1 MEPLRPGTAPDLP
14 DHLTP
19 AQIGPAF
26 VNAFQNDL
34 SWVAAVLG
42 AIFLL
47 MFALPRRPVR
57 PGEEPEVGTGTD
69 MSDDA
74 DDAEGAVGGEE
85 PAWAAGLTV

>member
-1 MEPLRPGTAPDLP
+1 M
-14 DHLTP
+14 
-19 AQIGPAF
+19 
-26 VNAFQNDL
+26 
-34 SWVAAVLG
+34 LG

-47 MFALPRRPVR
+47 MFALPRRPLR